1 MIIASIKLVFRNPI
15 PLEDL
20 LHMLP
25 TNETL
30 VATREV
36 IDEQIDKRIDELEK
50 EKYWD
55 WQPTDDSS
63 GNFKIIL

>member
-1 MIIASIKLVFRNPI
+1 MYFYRNPI

-25 TNETL
+25 TNITL
-30 VATREV
+30 IGAREV
-36 IDEQIDKRIDELEK
+36 IDEQIDKRIDGLEK

-55 WQPTDDSS
+55 WQPSDDSS
-63 GNFKIIL
+63 GMICLHSLYYFT